1 MDRDTLFDL
10 ATEPG
15 RAGSPLHAVFD
26 LATARTGVTR
36 PTGVCDLIECSG
48 VAASSPRPVRFACG
62 RIRPVCGPVADF
74 VLSLLDE
81 FRARRFQY

>member
-1 MDRDTLFDL
+1 MDRDTPPSGL

-48 VAASSPRPVRFACG
+48 VAASSPRRL
-62 RIRPVCGPVADF
+62 RPVADL
-74 VLSLLDE
+74 LSLLDE
-81 FRARRFQY
+81 FSTRRFQY